1 MMSVL
6 FSEPRSRAR
15 WKKPSAEF
23 SVGIE
28 NGADRENRE
37 REREREAVDTIT
49 GIQRGQE
56 VTARERERVF
66 CRLARHQEH
75 YYSPV
80 DSLAM

>member
-1 MMSVL
+1 M
-6 FSEPRSRAR
+6 EQ
-15 WKKPSAEF
+15 
-23 SVGIE
+23 IE
-28 NGADRENRE
+28 RTE